1 MAQLHG
7 RTTECAALDRLVDEV
22 RSGRGSTLV
31 LLGDGGIGKTALLD
45 RAVARSDRFR
55 VLRAAG
61 TPSEVD
67 LPYAALHQ
75 LCHEVDEGVTR
86 LPGPQATQ
94 LATALG
100 RRGTEPPDRY
110 LVGLATLGLISEL
123 ASAQPLLW
131 VVDDAEWLD
140 RASAQALDFVA
151 RRLGPVPV
159 LLLIGARHPPGGD
172 ALAGLPGLVVR
183 GLSDLAAAE
192 LLATAMPGRLDVAV
206 RDRIVAEAR
215 GSPRALLEVAADLAP
230 GGLAGGFEVG
240 PVTRHVAA
248 LTEELAARAE
258 TLPAPS
264 RRLLLL
270 AAADPVGDPALLWR
284 AAVRLGIRPRHVAL
298 VEAEGL
304 VRFEARVTFRHPLL
318 RTAVYGSASSRDR
331 RLVHRAPGACHRR
344 PRRPRPGAAW
354 HRAQATTRP
363 DEGVARALE
372 RHAPRAKARGG
383 HAGRGCVPRPG
394 VRADAERRAPRLGGP
409 WPQLAPQHRAGARE
423 AAGDLAATAD
433 VGRLDALGR
442 AELAP
447 LRTRSEVVAGGV
459 AGAWRSILD
468 AAREPRGST
477 PSEGARCTWRR
488 SRSRRSTPA
497 RTRPRRSR
505 WRRQPCT
512 LPTLPTRR
520 GWPTSCSTG

>member
-1 MAQLHG
+1 
-7 RTTECAALDRLVDEV
+7 
-22 RSGRGSTLV
+22 
-31 LLGDGGIGKTALLD
+31 
-45 RAVARSDRFR
+45 
-55 VLRAAG
+55 
-61 TPSEVD
+61 
-67 LPYAALHQ
+67 
-75 LCHEVDEGVTR
+75 
-86 LPGPQATQ
+86 
-94 LATALG
+94 
-100 RRGTEPPDRY
+100 
-110 LVGLATLGLISEL
+110 
-123 ASAQPLLW
+123 
-131 VVDDAEWLD
+131 VDDAEWLD

-159 LLLIGARHPPGGD
+159 LLLIGARHPPGGE

-215 GSPRALLEVAADLAP
+215 GSPRALLEVAADVAP
-230 GGLAGGFEVG
+230 GGLAGGFGVG

-248 LTEELAARAE
+248 LTEELAARTE

-331 RLVHRAPGACHRR
+331 RLVHRVLARATDARAAPDRR
-344 PRRPRPGAAW
+344 AW

-383 HAGRGCVPRPG
+383 HAAEGAFLA
-394 VRADAERRAPRLGGP
+394 RASALTPNAGRRARRALG
-409 WPQLAPQHRAGARE
+409 AARAEHRAGARE

-433 VGRLDALGR
+433 AGRLDALGR
-442 AELAP
+442 AELAL
-447 LRTRSEVVAGGV
+447 LRTRSEVDAGGV

-468 AAREPRGST
+468 AARELSRLDAERGREVYLEAFEVATLHAGEDEAAPLALATAAMHAPDAPDPPRVADLLLAGVTTLWASGPAASVAT
-477 PSEGARCTWRR
+477 LRPALEALVREPDVRWARLAGHAAAALGDDDPPAHPRHVPRR
-488 SRSRRSTPA
+488 A
-497 RTRPRRSR
+497 RPRR
-505 WRRQPCT
+505 
-512 LPTLPTRR
+512 
-520 GWPTSCSTG
+520 G